1 MSPKLKNAIK
11 DSGGVAIIFTIIQ
24 FINPYLFSCFTK
36 LPIWIVL
43 LEGMMFFLIMIPVWY
58 YLDNR
63 KKKR

>member
-24 FINPYLFSCFTK
+24 FINPYLFPSFTK

>member
-24 FINPYLFSCFTK
+24 FINPYLFSSFTK

-43 LEGMMFFLIMIPVWY
+43 LEGMMFFFIMIPVWY

-63 KKKR
+63 KKKC